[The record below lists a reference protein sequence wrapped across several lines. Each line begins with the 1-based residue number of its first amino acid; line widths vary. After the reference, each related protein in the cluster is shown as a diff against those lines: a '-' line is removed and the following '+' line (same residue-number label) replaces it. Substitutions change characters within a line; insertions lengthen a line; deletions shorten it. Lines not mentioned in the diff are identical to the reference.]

1 MHDFR
6 ESGKNHFVVIESK
19 AVEVSKETDQ
29 SEPGLMRLITQIS
42 KALHRRSTEEAL
54 GMRFK
59 SFLLLS
65 YLRDHQASTQQ
76 ELEGALLADAN
87 AVVLLLNELEAARWS
102 IRRRDPE
109 DRRRHLVE
117 MTAAGRQALE
127 RAEQARENLEEE
139 ILQGISPAER
149 ATLYRLLSKVA
160 EAVLQPAEPR
170 S

>member
-1 MHDFR
+1 
-6 ESGKNHFVVIESK
+6 
-19 AVEVSKETDQ
+19 
-29 SEPGLMRLITQIS
+29 
-42 KALHRRSTEEAL
+42 
-54 GMRFK
+54 MRFK

-65 YLRDHQASTQQ
+65 YLRDHQAATQQ

-102 IRRRDPE
+102 IRRRDPD

-139 ILQGISPAER
+139 ILQGISPDER
-149 ATLYRLLSKVA
+149 ATLYRLLRKVA

>member
-1 MHDFR
+1 M
-6 ESGKNHFVVIESK
+6 
-19 AVEVSKETDQ
+19 SKETDQ

-65 YLRDHQASTQQ
+65 YLRDHQAATQQ

-102 IRRRDPE
+102 IRR
-109 DRRRHLVE
+109 
-117 MTAAGRQALE
+117 
-127 RAEQARENLEEE
+127 
-139 ILQGISPAER
+139 
-149 ATLYRLLSKVA
+149 
-160 EAVLQPAEPR
+160 
-170 S
+170 